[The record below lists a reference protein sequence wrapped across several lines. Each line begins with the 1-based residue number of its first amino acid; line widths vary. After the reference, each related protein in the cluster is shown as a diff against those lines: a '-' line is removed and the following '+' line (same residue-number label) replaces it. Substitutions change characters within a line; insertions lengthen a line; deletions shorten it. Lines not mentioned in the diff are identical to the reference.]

1 MDSLIFLH
9 SSPQRAELLW
19 MVIGSHLVWAF
30 FSPQLVEKQVERR
43 VDTVDCCWPKTLSYK
58 PNGGLKCF
66 PLFFLYQNKLIL
78 IFHFTLYFFEVP
90 LFTQERNVWCDYWN
104 LQSQQAKRALGSRS
118 VLACSSVTMACIDPD
133 SKCIQPLVWNVVSCK
148 NKLAFYFPEKGGVA
162 AQ

>member
-1 MDSLIFLH
+1 MGI
-9 SSPQRAELLW
+9 LLPTVGGKAGGKTSGYSRLLLTKNT
-19 MVIGSHLVWAF
+19 VI
-30 FSPQLVEKQVERR
+30 QTERGTK
-43 VDTVDCCWPKTLSYK
+43 VLST
-58 PNGGLKCF
+58 
-66 PLFFLYQNKLIL
+66 FFLYQNKLIL